1 MKVSVI
7 GFGYVGSVA
16 AAGLA
21 EAGHD
26 VIGIDTDREKIEA
39 FRSGIIPIYEPGL
52 SELVL
57 DTLDKGTL
65 RLMHV
70 DEVEEPLGDVIIIAT
85 GTPMSESGSADLG
98 QVHAAISWIK
108 KVQPDRGVVVMKSTV
123 PPGTG
128 IRLQENLHRDT
139 GLGYVSNPEFLREG
153 QAVSDWFSPDRIVVG
168 GEDQE
173 AIQTVISLYH
183 NIAAPIMITDMT
195 SAEMIKYASNAFL
208 ATKISFINEIAA
220 LCDKVGGMVDEVA
233 KGIGLDSRIGSS
245 FLQAGVGYG
254 GSCFPKDVKA
264 LDHVALVNG
273 HSFELLRA
281 VTAVNN
287 RQRLIP
293 LNALRDR
300 FGPLA
305 GVKVAVLGLSFKP
318 NTDDVRESP
327 SLEVIKILANENAD
341 ISVYDPMALEQAR
354 KFLPTDITFADD
366 IMRCVGGTQ
375 AVVLATEWS
384 QIVDADWA
392 EISRLM
398 AAPRLLFDGRNVLNP
413 HSMVNLGFEYVGVG
427 RNACARQNG
436 TAPEKGLQASVA
448 FKR

>member
-108 KVQPDRGVVVMKSTV
+108 KVQTDRGVVVMKSTV

-128 IRLQENLHRDT
+128 IRLKENLHRDT

-173 AIQTVISLYH
+173 AIQTVI
-183 NIAAPIMITDMT
+183 
-195 SAEMIKYASNAFL
+195 
-208 ATKISFINEIAA
+208 
-220 LCDKVGGMVDEVA
+220 
-233 KGIGLDSRIGSS
+233 LD
-245 FLQAGVGYG
+245 
-254 GSCFPKDVKA
+254 FPD
-264 LDHVALVNG
+264 
-273 HSFELLRA
+273 
-281 VTAVNN
+281 
-287 RQRLIP
+287 RL
-293 LNALRDR
+293 
-300 FGPLA
+300 
-305 GVKVAVLGLSFKP
+305 K
-318 NTDDVRESP
+318 
-327 SLEVIKILANENAD
+327 
-341 ISVYDPMALEQAR
+341 
-354 KFLPTDITFADD
+354 
-366 IMRCVGGTQ
+366 
-375 AVVLATEWS
+375 
-384 QIVDADWA
+384 
-392 EISRLM
+392 
-398 AAPRLLFDGRNVLNP
+398 
-413 HSMVNLGFEYVGVG
+413 
-427 RNACARQNG
+427 
-436 TAPEKGLQASVA
+436 
-448 FKR
+448 